1 MEKDITP
8 TYPDGMYSFMTTE
21 HFTLSAARGI
31 INGEIS
37 NRINLYFTTLSSVLI
52 AAAFIAQLDTMGSL
66 FSLFGSIALP
76 LLFLMGLFTLG
87 RLITLGNM
95 DMTYVRAINRIRH
108 FYTLAAPPAAAFML
122 FPPHDDNKSVF
133 TYGGYS
139 IGFRGNLLSAGNTVS
154 IANSLVGT
162 LGIGALASGYFNVPV
177 TQFLPFGVGAYFILY
192 LLHGLVGVA
201 ISKLDIRP
209 VYMESRFPNQETEQ
223 DTPEG

>member
-1 MEKDITP
+1 LEKDNTP
-8 TYPDGMYSFMTTE
+8 AYPDGMYSFMTTE

-66 FSLFGSIALP
+66 FTLFGWIALP
-76 LLFLMGLFTLG
+76 LLFALGLFTLG
-87 RLITLGNM
+87 RLIILSGL

-108 FYTLAAPPAAAFML
+108 FYTRAAPPAKEFML
-122 FPPHDDNKSVF
+122 FPPYDDNDSVF

-139 IGFRGNLLSAGNTVS
+139 MNFRGNLISAGNTVN

-162 LGIGALASGYFNVPV
+162 LGIGALAGAYFNVPV
-177 TQFLPFGVGAYFILY
+177 AQFLPFGVVVFIILY
-192 LLHGLVGVA
+192 ALHGLVGVA
-201 ISKLDIRP
+201 LARLELRP
-209 VYMESRFPNQETEQ
+209 EYIESRFPAPEP
-223 DTPEG
+223 DTKEH